1 MDAAWLDVLEKM
13 PLFKGIDKEEL
24 NGLMG
29 CMNPL
34 QMEYKAH
41 TLVAAEGDDF
51 TGIGIV
57 LKGSTA
63 VSRENAAGERV
74 ILSLLGPG
82 EMFGEMAAF
91 SGQRVWPA
99 TVTAQENTIVLFL
112 PPGMIVSG
120 CSKMC
125 EHHRRMTQNML
136 GILTRKAL
144 QLNQKVGY
152 LSIRSLRGRLCTYL
166 LEQRKAAGSDIFV
179 LPMKRH
185 ELADFL
191 NVSRPSL
198 SREMGRMKEEGLID
212 YYRSSVRILDVVALQ
227 AELQ

>member
-1 MDAAWLDVLEKM
+1 MDNAWLDVLGRM
-13 PLFKGIDKEEL
+13 PLFAGISREDL
-24 NGLMG
+24 SLLMD
-29 CMNPL
+29 CINPRPSA
-34 QMEYKAH
+34 YAAH
-41 TLVAAEGDDF
+41 DTIALAGDDF

-57 LKGSTA
+57 VKGQVA
-63 VSRENAAGERV
+63 VAKENAAGDRV

-82 EMFGEMAAF
+82 DMFGEMPAF
-91 SGQRVWPA
+91 SGQKVWPA
-99 TVTAQENTIVLFL
+99 TVTAQEASTVLFL

-120 CSKMC
+120 CGNAC
-125 EHHRRMTQNML
+125 PRHRQLTQNML

-144 QLNQKVGY
+144 LLNQKVGY
-152 LSIRSLRGRLCTYL
+152 LTIRSLRARISTYL
-166 LEQRKAAGSDIFV
+166 LEQRRATGSDTFV

-198 SREMGRMKEEGLID
+198 SREMCRMKDEGLID
-212 YYRSSVRILDVVALQ
+212 FYRSSVRVLDEAALR